1 MRRIFTL
8 LLQRKPRKTEPAS
21 RIPRLSALRVAGS
34 FALLCWG
41 FALAQPPSGIAIRN
55 ARIVTGS
62 GPVINKG
69 TVVLRNGLIDAVGEN
84 VTIPGDAWII
94 DGEGL
99 TVYPGLIDS
108 ISTIAVADPAAAAA
122 STATGGR
129 GVGAAPS
136 TASPARG
143 PEDRPLT
150 TSWLRAADQIAT
162 GDRRVESARNAGFTT
177 AVVWPKRGIFAGQ
190 GAVINLGGEKATD
203 MIIAPSAGQYMTL
216 SNGGFGAGYPAS
228 LMGSISYIRQVFIDA
243 DRYTKVKKQYADNP
257 RGMTRPE
264 YDRALEGVIDSPRL
278 LLPANRAVEITRMI
292 AFAKE
297 LKRPTVLYG
306 LQEGYRAAD
315 AVKASGLPVLL
326 NLRWPEKTP
335 NGDPEELDSLKAL
348 EMRDRAPSTPAEFA
362 KKGILF
368 AFYGDTEQPRDTIK
382 AVRKAMT
389 NGLSEADALKA
400 LTINAA
406 EIFGVADRLGSIEK
420 GKIANVVVTKG
431 GIFDERQQVMHVIVD
446 GVKYEPTPDAAA
458 PGTSTTMNARPR
470 AN

>member
-8 LLQRKPRKTEPAS
+8 LT
-21 RIPRLSALRVAGS
+21 
-34 FALLCWG
+34 LLCWG

-55 ARIVTGS
+55 ARIVTGT
-62 GPVINKG
+62 GPVLQKG
-69 TVVLRNGLIDAVGEN
+69 TVVVRNGLIEAVGEN
-84 VTIPGDAWII
+84 IAIPGDAWVI

-108 ISTIAVADPAAAAA
+108 ISTIGISDAGSAASATTAAGRAAAPVAGAAAA
-122 STATGGR
+122 T
-129 GVGAAPS
+129 
-136 TASPARG
+136 SPARG

-150 TSWLRAADQIAT
+150 TSWLRAADQIGT
-162 GDRRVESARNAGFTT
+162 TDRRIESARNAGFTT
-177 AVVWPKRGIFAGQ
+177 VIAWPKRGIFAGQ
-190 GAVINLGGEKATD
+190 GAVINLGGEKAND
-203 MIIAPSAGQYMTL
+203 MIIVPSAGQYMTL
-216 SNGGFGAGYPAS
+216 ANGGFGSGFPAS
-228 LMGSISYIRQVFIDA
+228 LMGSISYIRQVMLDA
-243 DRYTKVKKQYADNP
+243 DRYVKVKKQYADNP
-257 RGMTRPE
+257 LGMARPE
-264 YDRALEGVIDSPRL
+264 YDRALEGVIESPRL

-297 LKRPTVLYG
+297 LKRPTILYG
-306 LQEGYRAAD
+306 MQEGYRAAD
-315 AVKASGLPVLL
+315 AVKASGLPVLV

-368 AFYGDTEQPRDTIK
+368 AFYGDNVEQPRDVIR
-382 AVRKAMT
+382 AVRKAIT
-389 NGLSEADALKA
+389 NGLSEADALRA

-431 GIFDERQQVMHVIVD
+431 GIFDERPQVMHVIVD
-446 GVKYEPTPDAAA
+446 GVKYEPAPETPATQ
-458 PGTSTTMNARPR
+458 TSSMNARPGV
-470 AN
+470 N

>member
-69 TVVLRNGLIDAVGEN
+69 TVVLRNG
-84 VTIPGDAWII
+84 GDAWII

-177 AVVWPKRGIFAGQ
+177 AVVWPKRGI
-190 GAVINLGGEKATD
+190 
-203 MIIAPSAGQYMTL
+203 SA
-216 SNGGFGAGYPAS
+216 SVP
-228 LMGSISYIRQVFIDA
+228 
-243 DRYTKVKKQYADNP
+243 
-257 RGMTRPE
+257 
-264 YDRALEGVIDSPRL
+264 
-278 LLPANRAVEITRMI
+278 
-292 AFAKE
+292 
-297 LKRPTVLYG
+297 
-306 LQEGYRAAD
+306 
-315 AVKASGLPVLL
+315 
-326 NLRWPEKTP
+326 
-335 NGDPEELDSLKAL
+335 
-348 EMRDRAPSTPAEFA
+348 
-362 KKGILF
+362 
-368 AFYGDTEQPRDTIK
+368 DTQPR
-382 AVRKAMT
+382 
-389 NGLSEADALKA
+389 
-400 LTINAA
+400 
-406 EIFGVADRLGSIEK
+406 
-420 GKIANVVVTKG
+420 
-431 GIFDERQQVMHVIVD
+431 
-446 GVKYEPTPDAAA
+446 
-458 PGTSTTMNARPR
+458 
-470 AN
+470 

>member
-1 MRRIFTL
+1 
-8 LLQRKPRKTEPAS
+8 
-21 RIPRLSALRVAGS
+21 
-34 FALLCWG
+34 
-41 FALAQPPSGIAIRN
+41 
-55 ARIVTGS
+55 
-62 GPVINKG
+62 
-69 TVVLRNGLIDAVGEN
+69 
-84 VTIPGDAWII
+84 
-94 DGEGL
+94 
-99 TVYPGLIDS
+99 
-108 ISTIAVADPAAAAA
+108 
-122 STATGGR
+122 
-129 GVGAAPS
+129 
-136 TASPARG
+136 
-143 PEDRPLT
+143 
-150 TSWLRAADQIAT
+150 
-162 GDRRVESARNAGFTT
+162 
-177 AVVWPKRGIFAGQ
+177 
-190 GAVINLGGEKATD
+190 
-203 MIIAPSAGQYMTL
+203 
-216 SNGGFGAGYPAS
+216 
-228 LMGSISYIRQVFIDA
+228 MGSISYIRQVFIDA